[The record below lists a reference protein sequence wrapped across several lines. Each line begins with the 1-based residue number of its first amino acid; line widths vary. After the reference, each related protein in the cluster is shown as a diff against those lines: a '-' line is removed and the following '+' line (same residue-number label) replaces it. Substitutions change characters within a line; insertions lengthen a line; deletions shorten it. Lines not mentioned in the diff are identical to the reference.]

1 MLHIGKMEHKSV
13 NRVFSRYKERGIC
26 DFMTWFIRCVF
37 VSTCVI
43 VIIFL
48 YDNKY
53 IIPNQ
58 HDFSIDIAKEFHP
71 NITNTDKLDVVSFGH
86 NPWDGIPLADWFS
99 VFRRDVAILS
109 NDGGMRLPHQFA
121 VYTVLRL
128 LQPKIVIE
136 SGVWNGVVTKVIR
149 KTLPKAYIISVD
161 PSCRTK
167 EQSSDNHE
175 VICGKNFKDFKYMSA
190 RWSTIDKEHT
200 LILFDDHQSG
210 FLRTI
215 QAEQFGFKY
224 IMIDDNPSMGV
235 GDNYSPKQV
244 LSSVKTDSVLYLDNF
259 GRTKKIIS
267 QDKHYENQ
275 KLFKQL
281 VKTYVEFPPLD
292 KNLTVELLSKNVL
305 ASKSGISL
313 SRDEN
318 IDYYWRKTPRGLG
331 IHNLP
336 FDKDHFGYCWI
347 AFIEIK

>member
-1 MLHIGKMEHKSV
+1 MCG
-13 NRVFSRYKERGIC
+13 G
-26 DFMTWFIRCVF
+26 MTWFIRCVL
-37 VSTCVI
+37 VCTCSVI
-43 VIIFL
+43 LIIVL
-48 YDNKY
+48 YDKKH
-53 IIPNQ
+53 IFPNQ
-58 HDFSIDIAKEFHP
+58 HDFSTDIAKEFHP
-71 NITNTDKLDVVSFGH
+71 NFTNTDKLDVVSFGQ
-86 NPWDGIPLADWFS
+86 NPWDDIPLVDWFS

-149 KTLPKAYIISVD
+149 NTLPKAYIISVD

-175 VICGKNFKDFKYMSA
+175 VICGQNFQDFKNMRA
-190 RWSTIDKEHT
+190 RWSTIDKEET

-215 QAEQFGFKY
+215 QAQQFGFKY
-224 IMIDDNPSMGV
+224 IIVDDNPPMGV

-259 GRTKKIIS
+259 GRTQKFIS
-267 QDKHYENQ
+267 KEKHYENQ

-281 VKTYVEFPPLD
+281 VKTYVEFPLF
-292 KNLTVELLSKNVL
+292 TR
-305 ASKSGISL
+305 I
-313 SRDEN
+313 
-318 IDYYWRKTPRGLG
+318 
-331 IHNLP
+331 
-336 FDKDHFGYCWI
+336 
-347 AFIEIK
+347 